1 MKILVLVA
9 HPDDEVLGVGG
20 TIRKFV
26 KNGHDVKIV
35 IMATGITSR
44 RSNNYQNSSVY
55 NTDNK
60 TKKIMDKQVK
70 GLKIN
75 SKKAAKILGVEK
87 IDFAGFS
94 DNEMDKVTSLEVTK
108 KIESYIE
115 DFFPEKIFTHSPFDV
130 NIDHRILYNATLT
143 ATRPGSKYGVKEV
156 FAFEVSSS
164 TEWYFPSKFSP
175 NIFIDIT
182 KELPSKIQALKAY
195 KNELRRF
202 PHPRSVE
209 GIEVVA
215 KRWGTVSGF
224 KAAEAFYLVRG
235 LIKNFEI

>member
-1 MKILVLVA
+1 MKILVLAA

-44 RSNNYQNSSVY
+44 RSSSYQNSSVY

-70 GLKIN
+70 ELESN
-75 SKKAAKILGVEK
+75 SKKAVKILGVKK

-94 DNEMDKVTSLEVTK
+94 DNEMDKVTNLEVTK

-115 DFFPEKIFTHSPFDV
+115 GYFPEKIFTHSPFDI

-143 ATRPGSKYGVKEV
+143 ATRPGSKYGVKEI
-156 FAFEVSSS
+156 FAFEVPSS

-195 KNELRRF
+195 KNELKRF

-209 GIEVVA
+209 GIEAVA

-235 LIKNFEI
+235 LIKNF